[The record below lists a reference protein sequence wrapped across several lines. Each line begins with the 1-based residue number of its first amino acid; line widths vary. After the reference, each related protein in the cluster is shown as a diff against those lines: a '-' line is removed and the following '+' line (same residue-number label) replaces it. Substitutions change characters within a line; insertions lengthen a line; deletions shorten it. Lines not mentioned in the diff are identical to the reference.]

1 MEVLNS
7 YCLIKFYVVALR
19 RLEIFTTRLIDIQD
33 SDIQVFVCY
42 STKDTLLRIDILIKL
57 QLKIRFTRY
66 VKMISSFELF
76 INIFG
81 IS

>member
-33 SDIQVFVCY
+33 SYIQVFVCY

-57 QLKIRFTRY
+57 QLKIRL
-66 VKMISSFELF
+66 MISSFELF